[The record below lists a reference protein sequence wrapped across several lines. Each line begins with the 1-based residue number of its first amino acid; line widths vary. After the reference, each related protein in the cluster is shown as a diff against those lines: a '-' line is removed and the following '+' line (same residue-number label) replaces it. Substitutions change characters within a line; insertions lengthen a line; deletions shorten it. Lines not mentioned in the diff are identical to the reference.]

1 MLFVCKWVVD
11 GLVRLNALH
20 VWIFLA
26 QPFTERLKG
35 LSEKKLLYIYMK
47 WGGRYNS
54 SLLNPW
60 YAQYQGVVVREGER
74 EPWMILYG
82 KGGVW
87 MDAGVVLVEW
97 IK

>member
-1 MLFVCKWVVD
+1 
-11 GLVRLNALH
+11 
-20 VWIFLA
+20 
-26 QPFTERLKG
+26 
-35 LSEKKLLYIYMK
+35 MK
-47 WGGRYNS
+47 WGGSYNS
-54 SLLNPW
+54 SPLNPW